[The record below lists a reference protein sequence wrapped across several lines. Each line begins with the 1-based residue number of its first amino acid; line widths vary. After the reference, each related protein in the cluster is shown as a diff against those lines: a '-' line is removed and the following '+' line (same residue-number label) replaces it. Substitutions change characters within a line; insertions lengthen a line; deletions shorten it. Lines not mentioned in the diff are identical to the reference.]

1 MKFNLTEHLCE
12 KIVESAD
19 MRDTK
24 AYDQMDAI
32 DIAYE
37 YLLGNDVARILRAN
51 NATFVD
57 SGVEGYFSTMSNKDI
72 DAAYQSIRKLVV
84 DKLSNDEITRS
95 DSDKEFLMNSFG
107 ITKKVMY
114 EGNGCELSED
124 TVKTSKG
131 KWTNRGDDGETHG
144 DFKTKKEADAQ
155 RKAMFANGYK
165 HESLEHE
172 DGWPDSV
179 VEICEPFLSKVDE
192 ISYELHN
199 TIRGAKRFGDTI
211 EDLVSVFRDLS
222 TFADNVADELEETDE
237 QNNLSE

>member
-12 KIVESAD
+12 KIVESAYI
-19 MRDTK
+19 RNTK

-51 NATFVD
+51 NASFVD

-72 DAAYQSIRKLVV
+72 DTAYQSIRKLVI

-95 DSDKEFLMNSFG
+95 DSDKEFLMNAFH
-107 ITKKVMY
+107 ITKKIMY
-114 EGNGCELSED
+114 ENTGCELSED
-124 TVKTSKG
+124 TVKTSNG
-131 KWTNRGDDGETHG
+131 KWTNKGDGGKTHG
-144 DFKTKKEADAQ
+144 DFKTKKQADAQ

-165 HESLEHE
+165 HESLEHD
-172 DGWPDSV
+172 DGWPDSIA
-179 VEICEPFLSKVDE
+179 EICDPFLNKVDE
-192 ISYELHN
+192 IAYEIHN
-199 TIRGAKRFGDTI
+199 TIRGAKGFGDTV

-222 TFADNVADELEETDE
+222 TFADNVADELEEADE
-237 QNNLSE
+237 KGELSE

>member
-1 MKFNLTEHLCE
+1 MKFNLTEHLYE

-19 MRDTK
+19 TRDKK

-95 DSDKEFLMNSFG
+95 DNDKEFLMNSFG

-114 EGNGCELSED
+114 EDTGCELSED
-124 TVKTSKG
+124 TVKTSNG
-131 KWTNRGDDGETHG
+131 KWTNRGDNGKTHG
-144 DFKTKKEADAQ
+144 DFKTKKQADAQ

-165 HESLEHE
+165 HESLEHD

-179 VEICEPFLSKVDE
+179 AEICDPFLTKVYR
-192 ISYELHN
+192 IAYELHN
-199 TIRGAKRFGDTI
+199 NVRGVSGFGDTVK
-211 EDLVSVFRDLS
+211 DLVSVFRDLS
-222 TFADNVADELEETDE
+222 TLADNVADELEEADK
-237 QNNLSE
+237 QGDLSE